1 MSDENK
7 NDPSSKNEGSYEVG
21 YGKPPK
27 QHRFTKGNSGNKAGR
42 PKGRKFEELLV
53 LKLLDAPITMVENGK
68 RKKVTKETA
77 LLSRLVNGAINGK
90 SSDMKNLLDYMKMVK
105 AAEARARQIAQNA
118 APTKMIIEYVQ
129 GPSPPKPIVR
139 T

>member
-77 LLSRLVNGAINGK
+77 LIARVLNGAINGK

-118 APTKMIIEYVQ
+118 APKKMTVEWVQ